1 MTPEVFD
8 AKLLPARGQFEGWRA
23 WNLPLLDVTSQV
35 PMDDGFAAENRVW
48 KLDDGLLVATTTAPT
63 ALTARSTRL
72 IRRLPVDHWVVSH
85 QLHGT
90 TSMETPRGTFEARAG
105 QTYIWSLGQTS
116 SSTRSQIDRVD
127 LLLSRDTFYEIA
139 PLLDMATGSVLET
152 ARGSFLGDFL
162 LALIK
167 RLPLLPHRDAP
178 FLSVAIGRLVAACA
192 ASSTERVDAPRV
204 RIDAGRLERIR
215 QTVRNHLKS
224 PHLGPQMLCHLIGI
238 SRSSLY
244 RLLESEGGVTSYIQR
259 QRLIEAH
266 SRLSDSRNTQ
276 SIVSMA
282 YDLGFTDSSGFSRAF
297 RAMFG
302 VSPREMRAASLKLGA
317 PYPKS
322 PTRLA
327 PPCTCFGDLLGHRRP
342 EQATFDAQTAR
353 PSATARID
361 GTVQ

>member
-48 KLDDGLLVATTTAPT
+48 KLDDGLLVATITMPA
-63 ALTARSTRL
+63 ARAVRSTQL

-85 QLHGT
+85 QVQGR
-90 TSMETPRGTFEARAG
+90 TSIETPRGTFEARPG
-105 QTYIWSLGQTS
+105 QTYIWSLGQTLLS
-116 SSTRSQIDRVD
+116 KRSQIDRVD
-127 LLLSRDTFYEIA
+127 LLLSRDTFCDIA

-162 LALIK
+162 LALTK
-167 RLPLLPHRDAP
+167 RLPLLSDNDAQL
-178 FLSVAIGRLVAACA
+178 LSVAIGRLVAACVA
-192 ASSTERVDAPRV
+192 PSPARVDAARAL
-204 RIDAGRLERIR
+204 IDVGRLERIR
-215 QTVRNHLKS
+215 QTVRSHLKS
-224 PHLGPQMLCHLIGI
+224 PRLGPQMLCHLIGI

-244 RLLESEGGVTSYIQR
+244 RLLESEGGVRSYIQR
-259 QRLIEAH
+259 QRLTEAR
-266 SRLSDSRNTQ
+266 SRLSDSRNTKP
-276 SIVSMA
+276 IVSIA
-282 YDLGFTDSSGFSRAF
+282 LDLGFTDSSGFSRAF

-317 PYPKS
+317 AHPTS
-322 PTRLA
+322 PARLA

-342 EQATFDAQTAR
+342 GQPTFGAKN
-353 PSATARID
+353 
-361 GTVQ
+361 GETVRDCAN